1 MWLSLSL
8 DGVTNLKSVSYAGA
22 GFYFVSYLS
31 VVLLVLGLLGDVLVV
46 LRKVFGFLKKKAL
59 QLQLTHACSRVAN
72 IELKIN
78 LRIRVVG
85 LSAYLLIPNTKF

>member
-31 VVLLVLGLLGDVLVV
+31 VVLLVLGLLGNVLVV
-46 LRKVFGFLKKKAL
+46 LRKVFVFLEKEGIA
-59 QLQLTHACSRVAN
+59 VAAHSCMQQ
-72 IELKIN
+72 
-78 LRIRVVG
+78 G
-85 LSAYLLIPNTKF
+85 CQH